1 MDLRRR
7 AFTVAVVAALFFG
20 AAGCKRAPLVNVEE
34 APLYAPPSVTLA
46 QITDA
51 IVDAGESLDWQMTVK
66 KPGQIAAK
74 TIVSNKHRAE
84 VDITYDT
91 RSFSILYSSSLN
103 LNYTFERSVTYIHPQ
118 YLAWVERLKQR
129 IQQNVAAL

>member
-34 APLYAPPSVTLA
+34 APPSVTLA